1 MVDRDALS
9 SRLSA
14 LAGYLKDLREFQNL
28 PKERFVR
35 EGALH
40 HLAER
45 YLHLATECAID
56 IAHHLISD
64 LGLPIPQ
71 TYKGAFDTLAKEG
84 LLPADLAE
92 KLKGWVGFRNILVH
106 MYLAIDHGLS
116 YDAIVDELEDL
127 EAFASF
133 AARELG

>member
-14 LAGYLKDLREFQNL
+14 LAGYLKELREFRGL
-28 PKERFVR
+28 PRERFVR
-35 EGALH
+35 EAALH

-56 IAHHLISD
+56 IAHHLVSD

-71 TYKGAFDTLAKEG
+71 TYKEAFDTLATAG

-92 KLKGWVGFRNILVH
+92 KLKSWVGFRNILVH
-106 MYLAIDHGLS
+106 LYLVIDHGLS
-116 YDAIVDELEDL
+116 YDAIVDDLEDL
-127 EAFASF
+127 EAFAAF
-133 AARELG
+133 AARQLK

>member
-14 LAGYLKDLREFQNL
+14 LSGYLKDLREFQNVS
-28 PKERFVR
+28 KERFVR

-71 TYKGAFDTLAKEG
+71 TYKEAFDTLANAG

-127 EAFASF
+127 ERFAAF

>member
-1 MVDRDALS
+1 MS

-14 LAGYLKDLREFQNL
+14 LAEYLKELRGFREV

-64 LGLPIPQ
+64 LALPIPQ
-71 TYKGAFDTLAKEG
+71 TYKQSFDTLAKEG
-84 LLPADLAE
+84 LLSGDLAE
-92 KLKGWVGFRNILVH
+92 RLKGWVGFRNILVH
-106 MYLAIDHGLS
+106 VYLAIDHGLS
-116 YDAIVDELEDL
+116 YDAILDDLGDL
-127 EAFASF
+127 EEFAAC
-133 AARELG
+133 AARELE